1 MARLVRGF
9 FVFAVD
15 EEDRRLLAEA
25 LECHVEGLKTARVE
39 VEQDRTLE
47 TPEQLATAARSVDD
61 DIERGKRILL
71 EVFHVSV
78 H

>member
-25 LECHVEGLKTARVE
+25 LECHVEGLKSARAE